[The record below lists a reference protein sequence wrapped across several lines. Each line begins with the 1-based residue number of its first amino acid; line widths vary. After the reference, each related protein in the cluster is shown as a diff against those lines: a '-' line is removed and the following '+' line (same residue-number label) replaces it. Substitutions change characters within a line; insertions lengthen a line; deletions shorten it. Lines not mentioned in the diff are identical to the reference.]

1 MPTINNLRND
11 ATALALWARRIGIV
25 DAPTSLNIVNY
36 ADVGADLARG
46 LSTAAGKPFYLCPL
60 TLATAD
66 GSLSLQLPVDPVISV
81 SGGNTIAQR
90 QVAQSAMRG
99 TIKEYWN
106 ADDYKVD
113 IKSVL
118 VGEDQDELAA
128 MLSTLRA
135 LLDRPEALLCVCP
148 LLQEAFGISRLVVLS
163 YQFPATKGLR
173 NQQFSLSCLSD
184 EAYTLIEEI

>member
-1 MPTINNLRND
+1 MPNIHNLQSN
-11 ATALALWARRIGIV
+11 ASALALWARRIGIV

-36 ADVGADLARG
+36 ADVAGNASGG
-46 LSTAAGKPFYLCPL
+46 LTTSGNTFYLCPL
-60 TLATAD
+60 TLSTAD
-66 GSLSLQLPVDPVISV
+66 GSLSMQLPVDPVISV
-81 SGGNTIAQR
+81 SGSNSIAQR
-90 QVAQSAMRG
+90 QVAQSTMRG
-99 TIKEYWN
+99 TIKEFWN

-118 VGEDQDELAA
+118 IGEDPDELSQ

-148 LLQEAFGISRLVVLS
+148 LLQEAFGISRLVVQS